1 VHSILIFNL
10 LIKPKPKSLKKQEV
24 AIYNVRNNIYDKNEY
39 YNDYYK
45 KGSEDFRKSR
55 DDFKTKKITEIE
67 YYKNSDIW
75 DKIQNSKESK
85 TPLGQTIDF
94 KDDSLKKEIIKWK
107 YSYISN
113 NINFGSFILIDK
125 DFNTNTSSNPLL
137 IQNLITTVPLFAK
150 AFPIHPYT
158 TILQNKLNGIT
169 KLNIGTPY
177 LDFLA
182 KNLTDDNEIKLSSFI
197 NSKYTL
203 IDFWGSWCG
212 PCIAKTKTMMPLYQ
226 QYKNDGFNIVSIARE
241 FKNLKAVRN
250 RVKIENYE
258 WVNLYD
264 LDDKF
269 QIWNK
274 YGIGNGT
281 GLMLLIDKEG
291 KILAIDPSADKV
303 EALIKAK

>member
-1 VHSILIFNL
+1 
-10 LIKPKPKSLKKQEV
+10 
-24 AIYNVRNNIYDKNEY
+24 
-39 YNDYYK
+39 
-45 KGSEDFRKSR
+45 
-55 DDFKTKKITEIE
+55 
-67 YYKNSDIW
+67 
-75 DKIQNSKESK
+75 
-85 TPLGQTIDF
+85 
-94 KDDSLKKEIIKWK
+94 
-107 YSYISN
+107 
-113 NINFGSFILIDK
+113 
-125 DFNTNTSSNPLL
+125 
-137 IQNLITTVPLFAK
+137 LFAK
-150 AFPIHPYT
+150 AFPNHPYT